1 MFYFSW
7 IFLFMGLLFSVMGSF
22 LFFYNSLVLN
32 FLVPSFI
39 MDDFNLSFCF
49 DYVSCFFFSCVSFI
63 SSVVFIYSK
72 YYMSVNSKIVNS
84 DQLRFLSL
92 LFLFVVSMFFLVFS
106 YSWFLVM
113 LGWDGLGVVSF
124 LLVIYYND
132 PKSMDSGLITFL
144 TNRLGDC
151 FFLLSFMFMF
161 YCGYFSFNYL
171 SVIDFLWFSVIVMVG
186 AITKSAQMPF
196 SAWLPAAM
204 AAPTPVSS
212 LVHSSTLVTA
222 GIFLLIRFNFML
234 ISVWGLMMLISLL
247 TMLLGGLFANYELDF
262 KKIVAMSTLSQLGFM
277 VFSISMGNWLLG
289 LLHMIFHAFFKSS
302 LFLSTGS
309 LMHFLFGNQDSRL
322 FGGFFMSFFC
332 KLFFS
337 MSCLCLMGFPFTLGF
352 YSKDF
357 ILGNLLFFN
366 TSGLIGYIFL
376 ISCCFTVSYSLR
388 LLLLGYSGYSSYDPY
403 TSFSES
409 KTFFYGVMILFL
421 ISTFIGNFFLFYFIP
436 LNVVFSFFELF
447 VGLLVLFFGVL
458 TYFFLF
464 NFYIFYF
471 MMTIMMFLPSLNS
484 LISSFFMKK
493 IFYEMDNTWNE
504 IFTAKASENFFI
516 FSENVTKSF
525 YYSSFIF
532 MGVIFSL
539 VLVFI

>member
-1 MFYFSW
+1 
-7 IFLFMGLLFSVMGSF
+7 
-22 LFFYNSLVLN
+22 
-32 FLVPSFI
+32 
-39 MDDFNLSFCF
+39 
-49 DYVSCFFFSCVSFI
+49 
-63 SSVVFIYSK
+63 
-72 YYMSVNSKIVNS
+72 
-84 DQLRFLSL
+84 
-92 LFLFVVSMFFLVFS
+92 
-106 YSWFLVM
+106 M

-151 FFLLSFMFMF
+151 FFLLRFIFIF

-171 SVIDFLWFSVIVMVG
+171 SVIDFLWFSVIVIVG
-186 AITKSAQMPF
+186 AITKRAQIPF
-196 SAWLPAAM
+196 SAWLPAAI

-222 GIFLLIRFNFML
+222 GIFLLIRFNFIL
-234 ISVWGLMMLISLL
+234 IRVWGLIILISLL
-247 TMLLGGLFANYELDF
+247 TILLGGLFANYELDF
-262 KKIVAMSTLSQLGFM
+262 KKIVAISTLRQLGFI
-277 VFSISMGNWLLG
+277 VFSISTGNWLLG
-289 LLHMIFHAFFKSS
+289 LLHIIFHAFFKRS

-309 LMHFLFGNQDSRL
+309 LIHFLFGNQDSRL

-337 MSCLCLMGFPFTLGF
+337 ISCLCLIGFPFTLGF

-366 TSGLIGYIFL
+366 TSGFIGYIFL

-403 TSFSES
+403 TSFSER
-409 KTFFYGVMILFL
+409 KTFFYRVIILFL

-471 MMTIMMFLPSLNS
+471 IITIIIFLPRLNS
-484 LISSFFMKK
+484 LISSFFIKK
-493 IFYEMDNTWNE
+493 IFYEIDNTWNE
-504 IFTAKASENFFI
+504 IFTAKARENFFI